1 MRIGDIVDEESGRG
15 AVVVASEFEPVDDV
29 STSNADM
36 IEVVISKKMIMPED
50 KVILQFMRVIIGK
63 E

>member
-1 MRIGDIVDEESGRG
+1 MRIGDIVDEESGRE
-15 AVVVASEFEPVDDV
+15 AVVVASEFELVDV
-29 STSNADM
+29 STLDADM